1 MASNHVIRTARLTDR
16 QILGLMDVLKEE
28 LEIVSGN
35 VGLGLGKNIP
45 IQKLT
50 RGSELVEKLDR
61 DSYRIFNSTVNTAS
75 GISIHF
81 LRGICANTE
90 NPHNNRT
97 ASPYFDE
104 IILTAN
110 QAQHDI
116 DEPLKCL
123 DIIQDSLPKIYPLQN
138 EGKERSVVDI
148 FQTELATLTNQYGQ
162 LLTGL
167 DAERAEFRK
176 TFEEERKR
184 ANKEFQTAKKN
195 LENDDNQRR
204 KEFENYKS
212 HENDKLQSK
221 VEELQNKI
229 EELNK
234 REESLDDRQYMHTR
248 RELRNQITKN
258 FKDRVGQPVVSKRAW
273 NIQWLIFGLTLIA
286 GIAAGYLSF
295 ESYQDLLVVEY
306 SPEDQWKTV
315 GLSFRLA
322 TLTIAAVVFVF
333 YAINWLK
340 GIYIDHVRTDRGYES
355 FGNDID
361 RASFVIETILEVG
374 EKERAAVPDTWI
386 AGVCRNLFTEKG
398 NDSYD
403 TTSSNLAVM
412 LLESISGANFRSD
425 GAEINFK
432 GRGARKLAKK
442 LKKK

>member
-16 QILGLMDVLKEE
+16 QVLDLMYALKEE
-28 LEIVSGN
+28 LEIVSAN
-35 VGLGLGKNIP
+35 VSPGLGKS
-45 IQKLT
+45 IQFENLI
-50 RGSELVEKLDR
+50 RGSELIKKLDR
-61 DSYRIFNSTVNTAS
+61 DSYRIFDSSVNTAS
-75 GISIHF
+75 GISIKF
-81 LRGICANTE
+81 LRGICADTKA
-90 NPHNNRT
+90 PHLNRT
-97 ASPYFDE
+97 SSPYYDE
-104 IILTAN
+104 IALTASESR
-110 QAQHDI
+110 QAQYDI

-138 EGKERSVVDI
+138 EGKEQSVVDI
-148 FQTELATLTNQYGQ
+148 LQAEIASLTNEYKQ

-167 DAERAEFRK
+167 AAERAKFRSMS
-176 TFEEERKR
+176 EEERQS
-184 ANKEFQTAKKN
+184 AKEEYESAEKKI
-195 LENDDNQRR
+195 ENDDNQRR
-204 KEFENYKS
+204 QEFEYYKS
-212 HENDKLQSK
+212 NEENKLQSK
-221 VEELQNKI
+221 ED
-229 EELNK
+229 ELNK

-258 FKDRVGQPVVSKRAW
+258 FKDRVGQPVVSTRAW
-273 NIQWLIFGLTLIA
+273 YIQWLIFGMTLVA
-286 GIAAGYLSF
+286 GIAAGYFSF

-306 SPEDQWKTV
+306 SPEDQWKTI

-322 TLTIAAVVFVF
+322 TLTIATVGFVF

-355 FGNDID
+355 YGNDID

-412 LLESISGANFRSD
+412 LLESISGAKFRSN
-425 GAEINFK
+425 GAEIK
-432 GRGARKLAKK
+432 LKKRDARNLAKK
-442 LKKK
+442 LKRSDYF